1 VGGDLTGFVVDGVS
15 EVIRIPAS
23 EVQPPPTM
31 MAGSIEQ
38 SYLTGVFNH
47 AGQLLIIMDL
57 ERMFTAAERDAL
69 AEWSWQHT
77 AGEENGMIQEAVE
90 RLLGRLLTD
99 DRFRRS
105 AARSIKRFSRD
116 PDTVHF

>member
-1 VGGDLTGFVVDGVS
+1 MLYNVGKLQGVRRSGQLFQAVTTSIKSWAVGGDLTGFVVDGVS

-69 AEWSWQHT
+69 AEWS
-77 AGEENGMIQEAVE
+77 
-90 RLLGRLLTD
+90 
-99 DRFRRS
+99 
-105 AARSIKRFSRD
+105 
-116 PDTVHF
+116 